1 MRKDQVSMLATAFVA
16 LLTCTIASAQVTP
29 KTNQATA
36 PAGTMQAASVTDDFG
51 AVAPYCDAITPKAIE
66 DLQQSADKSCQTV
79 STCVR
84 CRDRAT
90 GIDLYATL
98 YAQPKIPKCNVVSD
112 VKFDKIS
119 LSERALRVHF
129 EVLQSVCTREGVNL
143 EVSFP
148 YARIDP
154 NQYMVSW
161 EVDGQQIGKGSQV
174 SCVCGKTAVV
184 TITEKSSGRMAQKS
198 MVLATSCS
206 SSNSRPAKN

>member
-1 MRKDQVSMLATAFVA
+1 MRKDQVSMLLTAFVA
-16 LLTCTIASAQVTP
+16 LLTCTTALAQVQTP
-29 KTNQATA
+29 RTNQATA
-36 PAGTMQAASVTDDFG
+36 PAGTMQTAPVTDEFS
-51 AVAPYCDAITPKAIE
+51 AIAPYCDAIAPKAIE

-84 CRDRAT
+84 CKDRST

-119 LSERALRVHF
+119 LSEKALRVHF

-148 YARIDP
+148 YARMDP
-154 NQYMVSW
+154 NQYQVSW

-198 MVLATSCS
+198 MALATTC
-206 SSNSRPAKN
+206 SSNSRPVKN